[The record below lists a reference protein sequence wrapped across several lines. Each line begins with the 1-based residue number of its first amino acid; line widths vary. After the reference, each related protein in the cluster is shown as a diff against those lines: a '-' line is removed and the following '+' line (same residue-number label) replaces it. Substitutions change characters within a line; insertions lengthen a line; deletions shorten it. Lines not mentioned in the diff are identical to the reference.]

1 MGPSFQEALTL
12 DPRCRLAPKAGAP
25 TLSSPTASLGENVR
39 GRGRTAL
46 SLLQGRWTDGHTCP
60 LPSTPWSGQG
70 LCRWR
75 SDQGGGRPRRVPE
88 GPERTR
94 SVKGRGRGGGGARS
108 SSEGTGASE
117 GRQRPAEEWPSRHA
131 TRRAQAPA
139 GTEKVLKGANVQN
152 RKKRS
157 LSKIAATIIERFS
170 RHTGSAQ
177 TDLPLLPDFTTAS
190 RAEEGTPAA
199 SLK

>member
-12 DPRCRLAPKAGAP
+12 GPRCRLAPKAGAP
-25 TLSSPTASLGENVR
+25 TLSSPTASLGVNVR

-88 GPERTR
+88 GPERTC
-94 SVKGRGRGGGGARS
+94 SVKRQGRGGARS
-108 SSEGTGASE
+108 SSEGTGARPRAGSALQKS
-117 GRQRPAEEWPSRHA
+117 GRPRHA

-157 LSKIAATIIERFS
+157 LSKIAATIIEVFS
-170 RHTGSAQ
+170 RQTGSAQ
-177 TDLPLLPDFTTAS
+177 TDLPLLLDFTTAS